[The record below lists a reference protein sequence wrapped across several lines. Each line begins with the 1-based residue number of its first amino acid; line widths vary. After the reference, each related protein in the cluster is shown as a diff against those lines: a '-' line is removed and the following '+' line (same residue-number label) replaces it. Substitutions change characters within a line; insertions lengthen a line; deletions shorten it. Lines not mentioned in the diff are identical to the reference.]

1 MDVLKLKEAGVSL
14 GYEGDDL
21 KTFVVEQKKI
31 ARQERLAER
40 EALKAREERDALN
53 AREERKASKEEREA
67 LKAREEREAL
77 KEREER
83 ERGSEKSVQVSV
95 N

>member
-21 KTFVVEQKKI
+21 KTFVVEQQNM
-31 ARQERLAER
+31 ARQERL
-40 EALKAREERDALN
+40 EE
-53 AREERKASKEEREA
+53 SKA

-77 KEREER
+77 LKQERKGR
-83 ERGSEKSVQVSV
+83 LLKGR
-95 N
+95 